1 MTYVE
6 KEIAATKK
14 AMELFDKGDEF
25 YGTLEKYLGLMTSK
39 LPVSHEQ
46 PSLF

>member
-14 AMELFDKGDEF
+14 AMELFDKGDDF
-25 YGTLEKYLGLMTSK
+25 YVTLEKYLGLMTSK
-39 LPVSHEQ
+39 LQASYEQ